1 MHRNAIKRAARVI
14 FWKKCNYK
22 KPKTRPE
29 PVMSNPNPKKYSKTR
44 PDPNP
49 KKISKPKPDIW
60 QPDPSLIGTCILVM
74 AQNIQNLD
82 LGFWKSQSSQRKW
95 VKTSFSFEY
104 MPITNTS
111 IYLYMHCYASAEEV
125 YYYVKSRKFS
135 SLSKINNKVD

>member
-1 MHRNAIKRAARVI
+1 MHKNAINRASRVI

-22 KPKTRPE
+22 KPETRPE

-49 KKISKPKPDIW
+49 KKISKPEPDIW

-82 LGFWKSQSSQRKW
+82 LGFWKSQSS
-95 VKTSFSFEY
+95 
-104 MPITNTS
+104 
-111 IYLYMHCYASAEEV
+111 
-125 YYYVKSRKFS
+125 
-135 SLSKINNKVD
+135 